1 VKLWAEMG
9 GAIRRTRLV
18 PWDVEFGDGTGELCT
33 MDFGDDEKDLNF
45 IPSDLE
51 R

>member
-9 GAIRRTRLV
+9 GPIRRTRTV
-18 PWDVEFGDGTGELCT
+18 SWAAEFGDGTGELCT
-33 MDFGDDEKDLNF
+33 LDFEKDEIDVDF
-45 IPSDLE
+45 ITSDVE